1 MVTRAFAPDGYRRG
15 IAGVGAPPIQVP
27 TLLAGPAVLV
37 AAAFFDTPE
46 RELLWIVAAVMDLS
60 GPVLVGPPVGA

>member
-15 IAGVGAPPIQVP
+15 IASPIQVP